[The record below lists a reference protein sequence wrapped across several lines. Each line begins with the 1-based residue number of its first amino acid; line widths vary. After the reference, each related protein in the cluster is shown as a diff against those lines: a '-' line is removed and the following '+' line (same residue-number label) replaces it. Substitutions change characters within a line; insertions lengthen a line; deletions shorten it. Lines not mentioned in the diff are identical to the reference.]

1 MRQKNPKIKYP
12 IKVKMT
18 LLAVMAAVP
27 FLAVVIYLMA
37 ALINY
42 RNVYDSIVSN
52 MTVANSYNLNFKEEM
67 DESLYKLVVGYIT
80 FDEIGQDESLKDPYA
95 MIAEL
100 RSEFGNLMKI
110 TTDGESRVWLQSLL
124 RNIDTLEDRVDDIH
138 QSLDN
143 GGSYDDNIVMLENN
157 IYIMTELVQDDIQYY
172 IYYQTKSIEHL
183 TDSLNEQVHSFVLF
197 CIGLVA
203 FVVLAVLI
211 FTVIMVRG
219 ITRPVQ
225 ELYRVTGEIS
235 EGNLSVR
242 ARVDS
247 NDEIKV
253 LSDSVND
260 MAENLETLVEKIKED
275 ERRIG
280 RTFAFCRSR
289 LTRISFIIRWT
300 RLYG

>member
-143 GGSYDDNIVMLENN
+143 GVS
-157 IYIMTELVQDDIQYY
+157 
-172 IYYQTKSIEHL
+172 
-183 TDSLNEQVHSFVLF
+183 
-197 CIGLVA
+197 
-203 FVVLAVLI
+203 
-211 FTVIMVRG
+211 
-219 ITRPVQ
+219 
-225 ELYRVTGEIS
+225 
-235 EGNLSVR
+235 
-242 ARVDS
+242 
-247 NDEIKV
+247 
-253 LSDSVND
+253 
-260 MAENLETLVEKIKED
+260 
-275 ERRIG
+275 
-280 RTFAFCRSR
+280 
-289 LTRISFIIRWT
+289 
-300 RLYG
+300 